1 MKQSV
6 QVESD
11 VNSHVHNTLYPYNV
25 WQHWPMMPMEIINTC
40 KPWCKTSS
48 SGKIALKYPIYYWDF
63 FLSIQRYQLSHMQL
77 STFIFLILFLSFF
90 SNLISDVYQP
100 LSQIRMSLAGS
111 LGAAQVI
118 FLGGIN
124 FTENTVRNFAWLV
137 QSLWGRRRGTQ
148 I

>member
-1 MKQSV
+1 
-6 QVESD
+6 
-11 VNSHVHNTLYPYNV
+11 
-25 WQHWPMMPMEIINTC
+25 MMPMEIINTC
-40 KPWCKTSS
+40 KHARLLPL
-48 SGKIALKYPIYYWDF
+48 GRLR
-63 FLSIQRYQLSHMQL
+63 LN
-77 STFIFLILFLSFF
+77 ILFIIENFFIHSAISVVTYAIVNVYFFDFVSFFF

-137 QSLWGRRRGTQ
+137 QSL
-148 I
+148 